1 MKIIKK
7 LLAFTLSASMVLGA
21 SGLDAFAKTEED
33 VSKTET
39 NTSGIETNKSYLV
52 PLTFYDVTGE
62 SIRDYGGL
70 GGIPEFIDNVA
81 IVSKNSDDTY
91 HVTLQIENYNKIDV
105 LQFSKPGVI
114 SDETEPRNA
123 LFGTYNLPESYI
135 FEKDTAEDV
144 RTAIDRYISEE
155 WNEKYIQN
163 VDVQT
168 ADTGVSWY
176 SFDVDSLEKSIYV
189 KSFRSY
195 GYKRV
200 GKKYTYASGI
210 DSGKFTFDLS
220 QAETV
225 NELSDSSYKNAGLE
239 ISKVSTTAGEPVNFY
254 AFPVE
259 GNEVNDYFAG
269 TNDISVDNQKMEVS
283 TELKNADNIASVQVL
298 NGINDLGD
306 KSTSTTE
313 NTNFLQYKYAYS
325 AEQVGDKTISV
336 YSDNILSDGKI
347 SLTFSNLQEAVFGK
361 QIKVQTTDGK
371 TYYGEARIKSN
382 AKKDLRLT
390 DGGVTVIT
398 DSYNVGSDNPEFKA
412 ELLEENTDE
421 DSEYNKYF
429 SLLAGSSSKALIYNL
444 GINVN
449 GTTVKPTRAVELR
462 VKIPE
467 DWDTSKIEVQWY
479 GAPVFQIFNPI
490 ENFGNSSYKNED
502 GSIRMDGDEL
512 VITGTTCVYNTL
524 AISEKSDKTDISEI
538 KDGVYNVNVTMWQQ
552 AQPDRLSMSNSAVV
566 NDSARLVVEN
576 GKKHIYFDTQGI
588 TIAGRYGY
596 SNGIFWA
603 NNEQTEENGL
613 PVLSEYTPL
622 DYYSYYLNDSGST
635 DMDSYAEQ
643 YDLYYPKTV
652 GFEFPESADRDD
664 GVYLNFFVPI
674 MDELQNKVPGS
685 GEGCRTAFMTLS
697 GLTPV
702 AEINEPTHDKS
713 VLVVAVDKAS
723 KYTADNYTEESYKVL
738 SDAVAKAQKVIDG
751 TTSANDSEI
760 VALDKEISDAISGL
774 KEATGLDKYNK
785 VLKNATAA
793 DKHI

>member
-39 NTSGIETNKSYLV
+39 NTSGIEANKSYLV

-390 DGGVTVIT
+390 DCGVTVIT

-697 GLTPV
+697 
-702 AEINEPTHDKS
+702 K
-713 VLVVAVDKAS
+713 
-723 KYTADNYTEESYKVL
+723 
-738 SDAVAKAQKVIDG
+738 
-751 TTSANDSEI
+751 NDFS
-760 VALDKEISDAISGL
+760 
-774 KEATGLDKYNK
+774 
-785 VLKNATAA
+785 
-793 DKHI
+793 

>member
-1 MKIIKK
+1 M
-7 LLAFTLSASMVLGA
+7 
-21 SGLDAFAKTEED
+21 
-33 VSKTET
+33 
-39 NTSGIETNKSYLV
+39 
-52 PLTFYDVTGE
+52 
-62 SIRDYGGL
+62 
-70 GGIPEFIDNVA
+70 
-81 IVSKNSDDTY
+81 
-91 HVTLQIENYNKIDV
+91 
-105 LQFSKPGVI
+105 
-114 SDETEPRNA
+114 
-123 LFGTYNLPESYI
+123 
-135 FEKDTAEDV
+135 
-144 RTAIDRYISEE
+144 
-155 WNEKYIQN
+155 
-163 VDVQT
+163 
-168 ADTGVSWY
+168 
-176 SFDVDSLEKSIYV
+176 
-189 KSFRSY
+189 
-195 GYKRV
+195 
-200 GKKYTYASGI
+200 
-210 DSGKFTFDLS
+210 
-220 QAETV
+220 
-225 NELSDSSYKNAGLE
+225 
-239 ISKVSTTAGEPVNFY
+239 
-254 AFPVE
+254 
-259 GNEVNDYFAG
+259 
-269 TNDISVDNQKMEVS
+269 
-283 TELKNADNIASVQVL
+283 
-298 NGINDLGD
+298 
-306 KSTSTTE
+306 
-313 NTNFLQYKYAYS
+313 
-325 AEQVGDKTISV
+325 
-336 YSDNILSDGKI
+336 
-347 SLTFSNLQEAVFGK
+347 
-361 QIKVQTTDGK
+361 
-371 TYYGEARIKSN
+371 
-382 AKKDLRLT
+382 
-390 DGGVTVIT
+390 
-398 DSYNVGSDNPEFKA
+398 
-412 ELLEENTDE
+412 
-421 DSEYNKYF
+421 
-429 SLLAGSSSKALIYNL
+429 
-444 GINVN
+444 
-449 GTTVKPTRAVELR
+449 
-462 VKIPE
+462 
-467 DWDTSKIEVQWY
+467 
-479 GAPVFQIFNPI
+479 
-490 ENFGNSSYKNED
+490 
-502 GSIRMDGDEL
+502 
-512 VITGTTCVYNTL
+512 

-785 VLKNATAA
+785 VLKMPR
-793 DKHI
+793 H

>member
-39 NTSGIETNKSYLV
+39 NTSSIEANKSYLV

-566 NDSARLVVEN
+566 NDSARLVVEMERN
-576 GKKHIYFDTQGI
+576 ISI
-588 TIAGRYGY
+588 LIR
-596 SNGIFWA
+596 
-603 NNEQTEENGL
+603 
-613 PVLSEYTPL
+613 
-622 DYYSYYLNDSGST
+622 
-635 DMDSYAEQ
+635 
-643 YDLYYPKTV
+643 
-652 GFEFPESADRDD
+652 R
-664 GVYLNFFVPI
+664 
-674 MDELQNKVPGS
+674 ELQS
-685 GEGCRTAFMTLS
+685 
-697 GLTPV
+697 
-702 AEINEPTHDKS
+702 
-713 VLVVAVDKAS
+713 LVVMDIAMEYS
-723 KYTADNYTEESYKVL
+723 GQIMNR
-738 SDAVAKAQKVIDG
+738 QKKMDFQ
-751 TTSANDSEI
+751 
-760 VALDKEISDAISGL
+760 
-774 KEATGLDKYNK
+774 Y
-785 VLKNATAA
+785 
-793 DKHI
+793 

>member
-39 NTSGIETNKSYLV
+39 NTSGIEANKSYLV

-462 VKIPE
+462 VKIPD

-552 AQPDRLSMSNSAVV
+552 DQPDRLSMSNSAVV

-596 SNGIFWA
+596 SNGIF
-603 NNEQTEENGL
+603 
-613 PVLSEYTPL
+613 
-622 DYYSYYLNDSGST
+622 
-635 DMDSYAEQ
+635 
-643 YDLYYPKTV
+643 
-652 GFEFPESADRDD
+652 
-664 GVYLNFFVPI
+664 
-674 MDELQNKVPGS
+674 
-685 GEGCRTAFMTLS
+685 
-697 GLTPV
+697 
-702 AEINEPTHDKS
+702 
-713 VLVVAVDKAS
+713 
-723 KYTADNYTEESYKVL
+723 
-738 SDAVAKAQKVIDG
+738 
-751 TTSANDSEI
+751 
-760 VALDKEISDAISGL
+760 
-774 KEATGLDKYNK
+774 
-785 VLKNATAA
+785 
-793 DKHI
+793 

>member
-39 NTSGIETNKSYLV
+39 NTSGIEANKSYLV

-774 KEATGLDKYNK
+774 KEATGLER
-785 VLKNATAA
+785 V
-793 DKHI
+793 

>member
-39 NTSGIETNKSYLV
+39 NTSGIEANKSYLV

-576 GKKHIYFDTQGI
+576 GRNISI
-588 TIAGRYGY
+588 LIR
-596 SNGIFWA
+596 
-603 NNEQTEENGL
+603 
-613 PVLSEYTPL
+613 
-622 DYYSYYLNDSGST
+622 
-635 DMDSYAEQ
+635 
-643 YDLYYPKTV
+643 
-652 GFEFPESADRDD
+652 R
-664 GVYLNFFVPI
+664 
-674 MDELQNKVPGS
+674 ELQS
-685 GEGCRTAFMTLS
+685 
-697 GLTPV
+697 
-702 AEINEPTHDKS
+702 
-713 VLVVAVDKAS
+713 LVVMDIAMEYS
-723 KYTADNYTEESYKVL
+723 GQIMNR
-738 SDAVAKAQKVIDG
+738 QKKMDFQ
-751 TTSANDSEI
+751 
-760 VALDKEISDAISGL
+760 
-774 KEATGLDKYNK
+774 Y
-785 VLKNATAA
+785 
-793 DKHI
+793 